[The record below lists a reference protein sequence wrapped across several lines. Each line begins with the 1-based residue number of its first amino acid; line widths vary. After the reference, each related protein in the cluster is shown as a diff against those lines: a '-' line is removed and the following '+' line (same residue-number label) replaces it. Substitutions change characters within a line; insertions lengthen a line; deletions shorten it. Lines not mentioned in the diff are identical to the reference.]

1 MSQKVGSLLTDIRA
15 ASRQRLLALELP
27 VSSISGGAAFSNG
40 KLTKPGGGF
49 ESDGFCVGDYATV
62 AGLPGINGAF
72 RVSLVTDDAI
82 QFEGLSYTGSVAQ
95 VLISGAVPEPAWQGE
110 TYAPT
115 LGKPYVNE
123 AFRAVGSE
131 PSADGGYTRWTLL
144 ATWTLFYPAGK
155 GTIGIESMA
164 GRLLEQFRP
173 STPMVFGQS
182 RGKVAAVDPGPLVQE
197 PEWLIMPLTARV
209 TAWTDNRG

>member
-1 MSQKVGSLLTDIRA
+1 MSQKVGSLLPDIRA
-15 ASRQRLLALELP
+15 AARQHLLAIDMPLASVE
-27 VSSISGGAAFSNG
+27 GGASFADG
-40 KLTKPGGGF
+40 LLTKPGAGF
-49 ESDGFCVGDYATV
+49 DAAGFCVGDYATV
-62 AGLPGINGAF
+62 AGLTGITGAF
-72 RVSLVTDDAI
+72 RVSAVSADVI
-82 QFEGLSYTGSVAQ
+82 KFEGMPYTGSVAQ
-95 VLISGAVPEPAWQGE
+95 VLISGALPDQAWQGE
-110 TYAPT
+110 SYEPK
-115 LGKPYVNE
+115 LGMPHLTE
-123 AFRAVGSE
+123 AVRAVASV
-131 PSADGGYTRWTLL
+131 PAADGGYTRWTLL

-197 PEWLIMPLTARV
+197 PEWLIMPVTARV